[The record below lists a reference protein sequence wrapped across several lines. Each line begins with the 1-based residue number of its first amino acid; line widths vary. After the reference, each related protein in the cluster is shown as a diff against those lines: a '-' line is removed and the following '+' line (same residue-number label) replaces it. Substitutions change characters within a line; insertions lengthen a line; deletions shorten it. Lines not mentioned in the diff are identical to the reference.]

1 MAHWHKK
8 HDTSASVAVEFLQ
21 WPHGRPTLYKGK
33 RRVSSRTGRLRR
45 GAAMVT
51 TTVKAVID
59 SNRSLLI
66 RNVIPCEELYDN
78 LAKLNVLPDTML
90 RDVKVWCD
98 MT

>member
-1 MAHWHKK
+1 MASSTSHALQGETSGLVPDWNTSSDCRTR
-8 HDTSASVAVEFLQ
+8 DT
-21 WPHGRPTLYKGK
+21 
-33 RRVSSRTGRLRR
+33 
-45 GAAMVT
+45 AMVT

-66 RNVIPCEELYDN
+66 RNVIPCDELYDN

-90 RDVKVWCD
+90 RDVKVCCD